1 MARLYRMDDYCLNE
15 RPTSHE
21 DLQPVRTMFVIERT
35 TSLSVK
41 PKARSVFKF
50 VSLLCFTS
58 SKKVIWVLGA
68 IVIILSLRVFFKGFF
83 IDNSDIFMISLSP
96 DKMNR
101 IRNQSLMTWTQI
113 HKSTASKKIICHDLM
128 GRLGNVLFQYSS
140 LLGLAHANNMSFYL
154 NDKLGI
160 LQEILLNPPVYENEV
175 LFRSHCRS
183 TVIIRNEKDCAFD
196 SRLMYLNQ
204 LLDVSVNGYLQS
216 WKYFRSVE
224 QEVRLALRFKDWI
237 LLKAERF
244 VQGVRR
250 KLPGRTLVGVHVR
263 RTDHNEPEVGRMA
276 ASAEY
281 LHNSM
286 TYFRRRFSPLTFV
299 LASDDLDWCRNSLR
313 TQNNS
318 SDVIFLNM
326 HEPAVDMQILGL
338 MDHMIITV
346 GTFGWWAG
354 FFSTAG

>member
-1 MARLYRMDDYCLNE
+1 
-15 RPTSHE
+15 
-21 DLQPVRTMFVIERT
+21 
-35 TSLSVK
+35 
-41 PKARSVFKF
+41 
-50 VSLLCFTS
+50 
-58 SKKVIWVLGA
+58 
-68 IVIILSLRVFFKGFF
+68 
-83 IDNSDIFMISLSP
+83 
-96 DKMNR
+96 
-101 IRNQSLMTWTQI
+101 
-113 HKSTASKKIICHDLM
+113 M